1 MASLS
6 TGFQYANG
14 CAINPVEAA
23 KRNDDFERYW
33 PNLHSQR
40 ENMINNDRLIRACRR
55 QEVDRAPV
63 WMMRQAGRY
72 LPEYRAVRGK
82 TDFLTLC
89 KTPELAAEVSMQPYD
104 ILGVDAVI
112 LFSDILIPVEAMGVK
127 LDVIES
133 RGPVIEDPI
142 RTAEQ
147 VEKLVVPDPV
157 EKTGFVM
164 DVIKLLRKLLNNEAP
179 LIGFAGAPFTLAS
192 YMIEGGT
199 SRNFAEIKRMMFTD
213 PALLHRLLEKIADT
227 VTDYLNAQIEAGA
240 QVVQLFDTWAGE
252 LAPEDFEEFAL
263 EYYQRIFSRLH
274 RGPGGLSVPATL
286 YVNGCSAVLE
296 KMAESGANVLSID
309 WRIDIA
315 EARRRLETAGFE
327 DIALQGNL
335 DPCALLGTPESIAE
349 SVREILKKA
358 GPVGHIMNLGHGIM
372 PMVPVENA
380 RAFIEAAK
388 AGVKEVA

>member
-1 MASLS
+1 M
-6 TGFQYANG
+6 
-14 CAINPVEAA
+14 
-23 KRNDDFERYW
+23 
-33 PNLHSQR
+33 
-40 ENMINNDRLIRACRR
+40 MNNDRLIRACRR
-55 QEVDRAPV
+55 LPVDRAPV

-112 LFSDILIPVEAMGVK
+112 MFSDILIPVEAMGVK
-127 LDVIES
+127 LDIIES
-133 RGPVIEDPI
+133 RGPVIETPI
-142 RTAEQ
+142 RSAEQ
-147 VEKLVVPDPV
+147 VEKLIVPDPV

-164 DVIKLLRKLLNNEAP
+164 DVIRLLRRQLDNRAP

-192 YMIEGGT
+192 YLIEGGT
-199 SRNFAEIKRMMFTD
+199 SRNFAEIKRMMFAD

-252 LAPEDFEEFAL
+252 LSAGDFEEFAL
-263 EYYQRIFSRLH
+263 EYHQRVFSRLH
-274 RGPGGLSVPATL
+274 RGSGELGVPAIL

-296 KMAESGANVLSID
+296 KMAESGANVLSLD

-315 EARRRLETAGFE
+315 EAAKRLRAAGF
-327 DIALQGNL
+327 DNLALQGNL
-335 DPCALLGTPESIAE
+335 DPCALLGTPETIAE
-349 SVREILKKA
+349 GVREILKKA
-358 GPVGHIMNLGHGIM
+358 GSTGHIMNLGHGIM

-380 RAFIEAAK
+380 RAFIETAK
-388 AGVKEVA
+388 AGIKEAA